1 MNKSILFLKIL
12 ARLFLVFLILS
23 DALFWVGEALEL
35 EETAGLL
42 RNKKKDAPNLLW
54 VLGEREV
61 LSGFWRWENLQR
73 SQGGFRT
80 KLHVYLSVDQHG
92 CEWFWFLLGDWSL
105 PPKRERHSA
114 FSLSSL
120 AHGSGSEILVS

>member
-42 RNKKKDAPNLLW
+42 RNKKKDAPNSFQKHKPA
-54 VLGEREV
+54 LGT
-61 LSGFWRWENLQR
+61 W
-73 SQGGFRT
+73 
-80 KLHVYLSVDQHG
+80 
-92 CEWFWFLLGDWSL
+92 
-105 PPKRERHSA
+105 
-114 FSLSSL
+114 
-120 AHGSGSEILVS
+120 